1 MDDVGEQPA
10 VPEAVE
16 QVPVCP
22 RHPDRES
29 YVRCQRCMRPT
40 CPQCQRPAAVGIQ
53 CVDCVAEGAKTVRQA
68 RTVFGGAVTD
78 GRPVATMTHHRPVRR
93 GVPRAVAS
101 CRGSTTGSSFVPAL
115 AQERAVA
122 VPHLGVRRTA
132 ASLHIAFNMYALWVM
147 GTYLEPMLGRA
158 RFVAV
163 YLLSALGG
171 SVMYLLLASPPSV
184 AEIAARDYGT
194 WWTGAVGA
202 SGAVF
207 GLFGAFLVL
216 QRRLGRSAA
225 GMYVIIGINAVIG
238 FVLPNIAW
246 QAHLGGL
253 LTGAAV
259 AAAIAYSGRDRG
271 PMEPQP
277 NRSVHWFSMGGILLV
292 LVVLTI
298 GKYALAVGCDPVDAG
313 AVDYTACHSSPVG
326 TTPVDNPGRVPVS
339 ASGWSSGSRRASGRS
354 RRRGSSGP
362 APGSG
367 TGSHRRCSR

>member
-1 MDDVGEQPA
+1 MGEQPA

-29 YVRCQRCMRPT
+29 YVRCQRCGRPT

-78 GRPVATMTHHRPVRR
+78 GRPVATMTIIGLCVAVFLAQSA
-93 GVPRAVAS
+93 VPGFDDRI
-101 CRGSTTGSSFVPAL
+101 SFVPAL
-115 AQERAVA
+115 APGAS
-122 VPHLGVRRTA
+122 PGGSSPRRSPTA
-132 ASLHIAFNMYALWVM
+132 ASLHIVFNMYALWIM

-171 SVMYLLLASPPSV
+171 SVMYLLLASPPSA
-184 AEIAARDYGT
+184 AEIAVRDYGT

-259 AAAIAYSGRDRG
+259 AAAIAYSGRNRG
-271 PMEPQP
+271 PLEPQP
-277 NRSVHWFSMGGILLV
+277 NRSVHWFSMSGILVV

-298 GKYALAVGCDPVDAG
+298 VKYA
-313 AVDYTACHSSPVG
+313 TA
-326 TTPVDNPGRVPVS
+326 
-339 ASGWSSGSRRASGRS
+339 
-354 RRRGSSGP
+354 
-362 APGSG
+362 
-367 TGSHRRCSR
+367 